1 MTMKPSRRA
10 TIFGRAFYLRL
21 FGALTTLITSL
32 LLAQPGYTRPTD
44 VETFAET
51 IVPGMD
57 LQATSLV
64 ALPDGRYAVV
74 GLAPSRIDPL
84 QVNVVVAVY
93 QPSLQPDYSASVDGS
108 GVIVEN
114 PLSWI
119 SDRPGEAIEAVRL
132 NRPAAAYHERNGIPG
147 ILVGVSLD
155 TFDNLA
161 YRTYTLVVRVPLS
174 GARIGNLDPGFGTDG
189 IVRVLELAPRSVRAL
204 DVTPDGR
211 IFVAV
216 SPSSTSAPGITM
228 WRLHADGA
236 ADTSWGPAGQRTV
249 SSPLLVPPAF
259 RIEAQSDSGVL
270 VMGLRAEGFR
280 RDLAFGLFDSAGAPV
295 PGFGGNSDGITI
307 VRRSGGQHW
316 LLDTTRDPQ
325 GRLVFLGQEVFGT
338 SGGTYPLFVAR
349 LMQIGLLDTA
359 FDDLYTFSGP
369 GDGFI
374 PVDAN
379 CAVRVQANGRIVLLG
394 VGGAVSGALGLIALR
409 PDLTDFDTSFTRN
422 DIFDE
427 VEYATIF
434 PSNPPASTQDR
445 FQSCA
450 GMEIQPDGRIVLA
463 ATRARRDDPSQPF
476 DSFVLLRLEGGD
488 LPPLSGPDTID
499 FAAPSYTVRED
510 AGTLRVGVVR
520 GGGTEGTVTVAYRTV
535 ADTANAGL
543 DFTPVSGVLTFADGE
558 TFAEIA
564 IPIVNDSLFEG
575 ATPETFLVQLFDVT
589 GRAVLGDGTE
599 NMLSV
604 AVNIED
610 DGDSGQRA
618 AIGFNPVAYTVS
630 ERDVAIQLALT
641 RAADIVGVT
650 EVQFETFDMSARAG
664 VDYVANTGIVSFT
677 SDERTATIIIA
688 IRDNSQPGADREFG
702 VRLLPTASSAG
713 LIDPSRSTATVQIT
727 EDDVSLFVT
736 DSVGAP
742 DDQLIDFGAVEFNTF
757 NSAVITLRNTGF
769 LTVSFDEQPA
779 LAVSSGPSLYEAANS
794 CGVNLIGGAQ
804 CEITIR
810 FEPGATRVA
819 VTGEVWVPTSTLA
832 PTVIAVSGSAP
843 PNANLGIGI
852 SASTPNPQPGG
863 VAEFSVIALNL
874 GPADAAESEV
884 TIAVPAELVLA
895 TNTLQPM
902 QGSVSFD
909 AASRIITW
917 LPGPLA
923 ATATARLAFS
933 ATVDA
938 AVALGTVVT
947 TTAAVLLTDPNR
959 FDSNN
964 LNNDDQVTMVV
975 GVQAA
980 DLSIQDVR
988 ILGRDGTTPRTTI
1001 PLVRGCAGTV
1011 LTCDDPSRDIY
1022 RALDVTVHN
1031 AGPDASTGPLLLRI
1045 TSIFCFDV
1053 QFVESGGLNE
1063 FRPMC
1068 PHGDVY
1074 DYPFDTSIPP
1084 GGEFVIRLWFTALTR
1099 RIGSEINPL
1108 ETLEVEIVHGTFD
1121 PNEDNNVANSPGIQI
1136 VLPAPT
1142 PGADGSTLGF
1152 VGDYCFIATA
1162 AYGSWLDPH
1171 VATLRHFRDRWLL
1184 TNAPGQSF
1192 VDWYYRVSPPL
1203 ADWIAARDWARA
1215 LVRGVLAPV
1224 VLAIAYPVAAGVMLL
1239 LLIALLVFRRRLRP
1253 LLSFAIIGGSVRHP

>member
-21 FGALTTLITSL
+21 FGALATLITSL

-874 GPADAAESEV
+874 GPADAAENEV

-980 DLSIQDVR
+980 DLSISPDDVR
-988 ILGRDGTTPRTTI
+988 ILRENNTPSATI
-1001 PLVRGCAGTV
+1001 PLMQNCNASDPHASCDSRNAQRRLEVIVRN
-1011 LTCDDPSRDIY
+1011 D
-1022 RALDVTVHN
+1022 
-1031 AGPDASTGPLLLRI
+1031 GPDAATEPVVLRI
-1045 TSIFCFDV
+1045 TSGFCFVHRWERDGTAV
-1053 QFVESGGLNE
+1053 GSPY
-1063 FRPMC
+1063 RPVC
-1068 PHGDVY
+1068 EHGTVY
-1074 DYPFDTSIPP
+1074 DVPLDSPVPP
-1084 GGEFVIRLWFTALTR
+1084 GGQLTESRVFRALS
-1099 RIGSEINPL
+1099 GPVGL
-1108 ETLEVEIVHGTFD
+1108 ETMRVEIVHATFD
-1121 PNEDNNVANSPGIQI
+1121 PEEGNNVAFSPAIQVVI
-1136 VLPAPT
+1136 PF
-1142 PGADGSTLGF
+1142 PGGGDGT
-1152 VGDYCFIATA
+1152 GDVVFGTDGLCFIATA

-1171 VATLRHFRDRWLL
+1171 VATLRQFRDRWLL